1 MIEKVKTCELS
12 IEDIKKTNAQLTRT
26 IWQKKNHMANDIYQ
40 VSVINLNMLEA
51 IYAENIDDIILYAE
65 RIQDLLKRIDI
76 DASII
81 KTSARNIFR
90 EELGDEFKRSYKEI
104 FTNS

>member
-1 MIEKVKTCELS
+1 MIKKVQTCELS

-26 IWQKKNHMANDIYQ
+26 IWQKKKHMANDIYQ

-90 EELGDEFKRSYKEI
+90 EELDDEFKRSYKEI

>member
-1 MIEKVKTCELS
+1 MIEKVQTCELS

-26 IWQKKNHMANDIYQ
+26 IWQKRDHMANDIFQ
-40 VSVINLNMLEA
+40 MSMIKLEMLEA
-51 IYAENIDDIILYAE
+51 IHEENIDDIILCAE

-104 FTNS
+104 FANS